1 MSNDGKKQKTWK
13 LKWNKKEIQEKLTQ
27 SLQSALKGKYEKTSV
42 DLFVENCFQRL
53 KLDEIY
59 DEGCTNE
66 IKNWIVGHDK
76 SKPTFNAITH
86 IPKLISQ
93 IVLQKQDGL
102 FNRPWVRDLL
112 MPGSNHLTA
121 GMINALTNLVRIGIL
136 TIADKCFQD
145 GNCKWYCLSHDLF
158 DCLKGQEG
166 NENGKEKKNTDKP
179 SSLPPKPGTE
189 MQYPVDL
196 YVDLTMDD
204 SSDDSSDD
212 SKVASSKK
220 QATVVGIPAA
230 VTNSV
235 NPEGN
240 LHCASTDSK
249 MTTSENTTDDNTS
262 SDEPPKNLVQARIDR
277 ASSPSSPNKKKKK
290 KKKKKKETSDNRASS
305 DDYSGNDRIHPIL
318 RCEIPW
324 DNLDLTLKGHMNT
337 LGFRNK
343 KMWRC
348 EQEHIPLTFLQSWN
362 MIGDK
367 AQTAAAAF
375 GCNELKWNN
384 WDPDIFKDL
393 KLLREI
399 IV

>member
-1 MSNDGKKQKTWK
+1 MSNDGKKQKTLK
-13 LKWNKKEIQEKLTQ
+13 LKWNKNEIRQKLTQ

-76 SKPTFNAITH
+76 SKPTVNAITH

-102 FNRPWVRDLL
+102 FNRPWVRELL
-112 MPGSNHLTA
+112 MAGSNDLTT
-121 GMINALTNLVRIGIL
+121 GMINALTNLVRIGIVK
-136 TIADKCFQD
+136 IADKSFQD
-145 GNCKWYCLSHDLF
+145 GNYLWYCLSHDLF

-189 MQYPVDL
+189 MQYPVDS
-196 YVDLTMDD
+196 YVDLTMDG

-220 QATVVGIPAA
+220 QATVHCALTDSKMTTSEKVASSKKQKTVVGIPAA

-235 NPEGN
+235 NPEWN

-262 SDEPPKNLVQARIDR
+262 SDEPPKNLVQ
-277 ASSPSSPNKKKKK
+277 
-290 KKKKKKETSDNRASS
+290 
-305 DDYSGNDRIHPIL
+305 DYSGNDRIHPIL

-324 DNLDLTLKGHMNT
+324 DNLDLAVKSHMMT
-337 LGFRNK
+337 LGFHRHS
-343 KMWRC
+343 WQG
-348 EQEHIPLTFLQSWN
+348 EQIHIPPIFLLPWYELNDKLKAAAGAFGWDELSWN
-362 MIGDK
+362 NQEP
-367 AQTAAAAF
+367 A
-375 GCNELKWNN
+375 
-384 WDPDIFKDL
+384 DIFIKP
-393 KLLREI
+393 KLAGWNEKLWL
-399 IV
+399 

>member
-1 MSNDGKKQKTWK
+1 MSNDGKKQKTLK
-13 LKWNKKEIQEKLTQ
+13 LKWNKNEIQQKLTQ

-66 IKNWIVGHDK
+66 IKKWIVGHDK

-166 NENGKEKKNTDKP
+166 NENGKEKKIQINRLLCHQNREQK
-179 SSLPPKPGTE
+179 
-189 MQYPVDL
+189 
-196 YVDLTMDD
+196 
-204 SSDDSSDD
+204 
-212 SKVASSKK
+212 
-220 QATVVGIPAA
+220 
-230 VTNSV
+230 
-235 NPEGN
+235 
-240 LHCASTDSK
+240 CST
-249 MTTSENTTDDNTS
+249 
-262 SDEPPKNLVQARIDR
+262 PLIR
-277 ASSPSSPNKKKKK
+277 
-290 KKKKKKETSDNRASS
+290 
-305 DDYSGNDRIHPIL
+305 
-318 RCEIPW
+318 
-324 DNLDLTLKGHMNT
+324 TL
-337 LGFRNK
+337 
-343 KMWRC
+343 
-348 EQEHIPLTFLQSWN
+348 I
-362 MIGDK
+362 
-367 AQTAAAAF
+367 
-375 GCNELKWNN
+375 
-384 WDPDIFKDL
+384 
-393 KLLREI
+393 
-399 IV
+399 

>member
-1 MSNDGKKQKTWK
+1 MSNDGKKQKTLK

-66 IKNWIVGHDK
+66 IKKWIVRHDK

-102 FNRPWVRDLL
+102 FNRPWVRELL
-112 MPGSNHLTA
+112 MAGSNDLTT

-196 YVDLTMDD
+196 TMDD

-262 SDEPPKNLVQARIDR
+262 SDEPPKNLVQ
-277 ASSPSSPNKKKKK
+277 
-290 KKKKKKETSDNRASS
+290 
-305 DDYSGNDRIHPIL
+305 DYSGNDRIHPIL

-324 DNLDLTLKGHMNT
+324 DNLDLAVKNHMMT
-337 LGFRNK
+337 LGFHRHS
-343 KMWRC
+343 WQG
-348 EQEHIPLTFLQSWN
+348 EQIHIPPIFLLPWYELNDKLKAAAGAFGWDELSWN
-362 MIGDK
+362 NQEP
-367 AQTAAAAF
+367 A
-375 GCNELKWNN
+375 
-384 WDPDIFKDL
+384 DIFIKP
-393 KLLREI
+393 KLAGWNEKLWL
-399 IV
+399 